1 MSNLKIK
8 LKGIVV
14 EDFIN
19 YKYPSMF
26 LIAPSCNFKCC
37 VENGLD
43 TTVCQNQSLVN
54 QLTKEFDIKNI
65 IDRYLSNDITKAVVF
80 GGLEPLDNPSYTAEV
95 IDFIEMFRQYSDD
108 SIIIYT
114 GYYKNEIKTV
124 INELKR
130 YKNIIVK
137 FGRYV
142 PNHKPHYDEI
152 LGVNLASGNQY
163 AERIS

>member
-1 MSNLKIK
+1 MSNLKIR
-8 LKGIVV
+8 LKGIIA

-26 LIAPSCNFKCC
+26 LIAPICSFKCC
-37 VENGLD
+37 IENGLD
-43 TTVCQNQSLVN
+43 TAICQNQSLLK
-54 QLTKEFDIKNI
+54 QLTKEFDVKTI
-65 IDRYLSNDITKAVVF
+65 IDMYLSNDITKAVVF
-80 GGLEPLDNPSYTAEV
+80 GGLEPLDNATEV
-95 IDFIEMFRQYSDD
+95 IDFIKTFRKYSND

-114 GYYKNEIKTV
+114 GYYKNEIEV
-124 INELKR
+124 ILNELKR

-142 PNHKPHYDEI
+142 PNHNPHYDEI
-152 LGVNLASGNQY
+152 LGVNLASDNQY